1 MEKTKKLFS
10 KKWRALAA
18 IFFLAAFATNV
29 QAQDVTIRGNN
40 GSCVAAVK
48 NGGAGDTYFRCGGFA
63 TWQHEQLS
71 MVLTTSDG
79 TVLTPNGQL
88 DNPANNLFSVD
99 GKMRIAK
106 GQFNG
111 RSPYTGDN
119 APANVCYVSLSL
131 PKGYRFTSYTITFSR
146 PADVNIGTDSNNRSV
161 YLNPTQVWNDGISNA
176 GNDPVR
182 FGETNS
188 SFNTYTTSATIA
200 PNGANQTI
208 SRTTEGADGTMG
220 NVLYFKLE
228 GVNQTNIR
236 SMIQLETARFYFT
249 AEENYSP
256 VTPAGEITSPVSAVD
271 IPFAT
276 SKVDFGAITSNRY
289 QGVDRIS
296 YSSANVKD
304 LEANFMLYEAESIT
318 DGKDIDNI
326 SGKVVDY
333 KEGSISSDGGYF
345 KLGSGDA
352 EKEQVYFLEAPSNV
366 EVSSGVK
373 VPVGYRITAAELE
386 YNTKAGEN
394 RTFYITYVDDY
405 TTYYLYTNGNN
416 VSWQT
421 RGDRRTVWEMDA
433 DGYIKSASGYYLVF
447 NQAYAGVQR
456 EKPGESERYAIGEDG
471 IYQIGWPD
479 YYIRWYRQNWYS
491 TPTCLVSNTS
501 GTNATYTEITPS
513 VEPVSNYTLLV
524 YDKEGKN
531 PQEITVTGH
540 GTTSLN
546 GLNNDAIKFGVKG
559 TGLVR
564 ATLTLQAL
572 DPYLRSMKVICND
585 LTKPQIKIHDTFT
598 ASDFSVSGGEF
609 YFYLPADCKNDDVK
623 ISFEDLKSDYFDET
637 YPGGNASHTSRLNF
651 VKSEHYN
658 AFNKGDEN
666 VIYQDVSEAA
676 DAKLERRKVDI
687 GGTKKFKFN
696 NAEDV
701 DDTFDGVLEEYAF
714 SLGQYKKEG
723 GDFATMEYKNVTEK
737 DQVETRYI
745 FTTDETRYNIAP
757 TTAIQHRAYAYY
769 EMIVHVSAATYEPEV
784 EFVPIYDPTLY
795 GTGQTDA
802 FYGAKVTAYAGGKP
816 GYSST
821 QEIFKIIKEKIADAS
836 VTVKPTDPSKLL
848 YLDFSKLAG
857 VYEITDSENPSMEDY
872 SASNAKNCM
881 IFLPEGHSAPNNNV
895 SAKIDEGIFLAA
907 HNIVLTDKEPFYS
920 PYDIQVGSENKI
932 EYKRLITKDKYG
944 KVQNASL
951 ILPFALKLEGG
962 KHTNADGS
970 SFTLHTMQSSQALK
984 VEDDKVVAF
993 FPAMTGVSSV
1003 AANTPYLVQIDSNS
1017 SADGVTFTVSQTG
1030 GTISKSTSMAADYTF
1045 SGAASTG
1052 VTADKGE
1059 GAGTFTFTPKGTYAG
1074 QKVAKANNIFYF
1086 AKNMFVSSKD
1096 LDDSYGDVKIAPF
1109 RAYYATSSNGA
1120 KLASFTPV
1128 FEEGEGDVIT
1138 AIAPVAAVIDV
1149 NAPVYDLQGRMVATS
1164 YSELNGKKLA
1174 AGMYVVNG
1182 VKFIVK

>member
-1 MEKTKKLFS
+1 MVFTLLGLVNAQWAS
-10 KKWRALAA
+10 
-18 IFFLAAFATNV
+18 
-29 QAQDVTIRGNN
+29 AQDVTIRGNN

-106 GQFNG
+106 GQYNG
-111 RSPYTGDN
+111 EYPYTGQN

-146 PADVNIGTDSNNRSV
+146 PADVNIGTDSNNRAV

-176 GNDPVR
+176 GNYSVR

-188 SFNTYTTSATIA
+188 SFNSYTTSATIA

-208 SRTTEGADGTMG
+208 TRTTEGADGTMG

-256 VTPAGEITSPVSAVD
+256 VTPAGEITTPVSAVD

-318 DGKDIDNI
+318 DGKDIDEI

-352 EKEQVYFLEAPSNV
+352 EKEQIYFLEAPSNV

-373 VPVGYRITAAELE
+373 VPVGYRITAAEFE

-394 RTFYITYVDDY
+394 RTFYITHTVQGYFSN
-405 TTYYLYTNGNN
+405 TTYYLGANGRY
-416 VSWQT
+416 SST
-421 RGDRRTVWEMDA
+421 THTIWEMDN
-433 DGYIKSASGYYLVF
+433 DGYIFTGSGSSLYYLYF
-447 NQAYAGVQR
+447 NNGRATTQR
-456 EKPGESERYAIGEDG
+456 EKPAETERFAVDSNNN
-471 IYQIGWPD
+471 IYQIQ
-479 YYIRWYRQNWYS
+479 Y
-491 TPTCLVSNTS
+491 PTYFICYHEYETGGFFSQTVREGQISNT
-501 GTNATYTEITPS
+501 NNVKAVYQEITPS
-513 VEPVSNYTLLV
+513 AEPVSNYTLLV

-531 PQEITVTGH
+531 PQEITVSGH
-540 GTTSLN
+540 GTTTLS
-546 GLNNDAIKFGVKG
+546 GLNNG

-572 DPYLRSMKVICND
+572 NPYLKSMKVVCND
-585 LTKPQIKIHDTFT
+585 LTKPQIRIEDTFT

-609 YFYLPADCKNDDVK
+609 YFYLPAECKDDDVK
-623 ISFEDLKSDYFDET
+623 ISFEDLQSNYFDET

-651 VKSEHYN
+651 VKSLHYN
-658 AFNKGDEN
+658 AFNKGTEN
-666 VIYQDVSEAA
+666 VIYQDYSEAA

-701 DDTFDGVLEEYAF
+701 DDNFDGVLEEYAF
-714 SLGQYKKEG
+714 SLGQYTAEG
-723 GDFATMEYKNVTEK
+723 GKFETMEYNDVTVA

-769 EMIVHVSAATYEPEV
+769 EMIVHVSAGTYEPEV
-784 EFVPIYDPTLY
+784 EFVPIYDKTLN
-795 GTGQTDA
+795 GNGKTDA
-802 FYGAKVTAYAGGKP
+802 YYGAVVTANAGGKP

-821 QEIFKIIKEKIADAS
+821 REIFKIIKQKIADPA
-836 VTVKPTDPSKLL
+836 VTVKPADPSKLL
-848 YLDFSKLAG
+848 YLDFSRLAG
-857 VYEITDSENPSMEDY
+857 VYEITDAEHQSMEDY
-872 SASNAKNCM
+872 SKTNAKNCM
-881 IFLPEGHSAPNNNV
+881 IFLPEGHGAPNNNV
-895 SAKIDEGIFLAA
+895 SAKISDGIFLAA

-920 PYDIQVGSENKI
+920 PYDIQVSSENRI
-932 EYKRLITKDKYG
+932 EYKRLITKKNYG
-944 KVQNASL
+944 QVKSASL

-962 KHTNADGS
+962 KHTNSDGT
-970 SFTLHTMQSSQALK
+970 SFTLHTMKSGQTLQVINEKLVAYFPELG
-984 VEDDKVVAF
+984 DDETVA
-993 FPAMTGVSSV
+993 
-1003 AANTPYLVQIDSNS
+1003 AANTPYLVKIEENS
-1017 SADGVTFTVSQTG
+1017 SVDTLSFTVSQKG
-1030 GTISKSTSMAADYTF
+1030 GTVEKTPAMAGDYTI
-1045 SGAASTG
+1045 SGDAVTG
-1052 VTADKGE
+1052 VK
-1059 GAGTFTFTPKGTYAG
+1059 AGSSTYSFTPMGTYAG
-1074 QKVAKANNIFYF
+1074 QKVARDANIFYF
-1086 AKNMFVSSKD
+1086 ANDAFVSSAD
-1096 LDDSYGDVKIAPF
+1096 LGEGYGEVKIAPF
-1109 RAYYATSSNGA
+1109 RAYFATSSAGA
-1120 KLASFTPV
+1120 KLSSFTPV
-1128 FEEGEGDVIT
+1128 FEEVEGDAT
-1138 AIAPVAAVIDV
+1138 AITTPEAVLDMD
-1149 NAPVYDLQGRMVATS
+1149 APVYDLQGRMVART
-1164 YSELNGKKLA
+1164 YRDLTEKKVQRGL
-1174 AGMYVVNG
+1174 YVING
-1182 VKFIVK
+1182 VKIMIK